1 VTRRGRHT
9 PSLRALLRLGLGL
22 GLTVGAAVVAGP
34 APPVAAATAGRITLA
49 SQSSWVSGGGAF
61 DLLMH
66 VTGVAD
72 PSDLEV
78 AVIVHPALTS
88 RSEFQRSVD
97 GRVNGSALGIAARA
111 LNELDPTH
119 KGDVRSTLLVQDQTL
134 ARDDSRLQLRKPGVY
149 PVEVELREI
158 GSGKIADRFVT
169 HLAYVP
175 STLQGP
181 RLGVAWVAPV
191 HAPPSLQPGGTRR
204 LTEASSNG
212 LAALA
217 AAVERYPTLPLTL
230 HPTPET
236 LQGLA
241 ASTRP
246 ADADTLTAL
255 GRAAQVRQVLASTY
269 VPVSPPAYGV
279 DDQSELAAQVD
290 HGTDVI
296 SDVLKVRPETRTQ
309 VNDDG
314 LDDASVGHLQDL
326 QVDRLLIRGAS
337 LTLADQRLTP
347 SQPFQLTGRPGRRL
361 ATVAADTGLTS
372 RFDENDPVLGAHHL
386 LADLAMAYFEFPA
399 LTRGVVAL
407 PSLSWKPT
415 APFLDAFLS
424 GLADSPVLAPI
435 TLDQLFDGVPA
446 ATTSRKV
453 PVVRRLTTTATK
465 PTGLAPNLR
474 SVRKRLD
481 DFGGLVDPGTPVF
494 VALDEGLLVG
504 QSTDLRAAS
513 RRSYTTAVDS
523 RIDRQL
529 SLIRVPTNRSIT
541 LTARE
546 GEIPVTVLNE
556 TGYPVHVQVRLSSD
570 QLRFPGGQ
578 RAAVQALDLTHQNTT
593 ARFRVQARTSGSFP
607 IRIELVSPDSRLTVG
622 TSRVVVRSTAASGVG
637 VVLSLGAG
645 CFLLVW
651 WARHAMRARRRSRQP
666 VAVGAS

>member
-1 VTRRGRHT
+1 MRHLTRRVLLIRG
-9 PSLRALLRLGLGL
+9 ALIVGVVLGTAL
-22 GLTVGAAVVAGP
+22 VVAP
-34 APPVAAATAGRITLA
+34 AAPVAAATAGHIMLA
-49 SQSSWVSGGGAF
+49 SQSSWVTGGGAF
-61 DLLMH
+61 DLMMH

-78 AVIVHPALTS
+78 AVIVHPSLTS

-97 GRVNGSALGIAARA
+97 GRVTGSALGIAARA

-119 KGDVRSTLLVQDQTL
+119 KGDVRSTLLVQDRTL
-134 ARDDSRLQLRKPGVY
+134 ARDDSRLQLGKPGVY

-175 STLQGP
+175 STLPGP

-191 HAPPSLQPGGTRR
+191 HAPPALQPGGSRR

-217 AAVERYPTLPLTL
+217 AAVERYQTLPLTL

-236 LQGLA
+236 LQALA

-246 ADADTLTAL
+246 ADVETLKAL
-255 GRAAQVRQVLASTY
+255 DRAAQVRQVVAGSY
-269 VPVSPPAYGV
+269 VPVSPPAYGI
-279 DDQSELAAQVD
+279 DDQSELAAQLD

-296 SDVLKVRPETRTQ
+296 NDVLKVRPETRTQ

-314 LDDASVGHLQDL
+314 LDDASVGHLQDQ

-361 ATVAADTGLTS
+361 TTVAADTGLTS
-372 RFDENDPVLGAHHL
+372 RFDEKDPVLGAHHL
-386 LADLAMAYFEFPA
+386 LADLAMAYFEFPS

-407 PSLSWKPT
+407 PSLSWRPT

-424 GLADSPVLAPI
+424 GLADSPVLAPM
-435 TLDQLFDGVPA
+435 TLDQLFDNVPA
-446 ATTSRKV
+446 ATTSRRV
-453 PVVRRLTTTATK
+453 PVVRRLTTTAAK
-465 PTGLAPNLR
+465 PTGLATNLR

-494 VALDEGLLVG
+494 VNLDEGLLVG
-504 QSTDLRAAS
+504 QSTDLRAS
-513 RRSYTTAVDS
+513 QRRAYTTAVDT
-523 RIDRQL
+523 RIDHQL
-529 SLIRVPTNRSIT
+529 SLIRVPSSRSIT

-556 TGYPVHVQVRLSSD
+556 TGYAVHVQVRLSSD
-570 QLRFPGGQ
+570 QLRFPGGA
-578 RAAVQALDLTHQNTT
+578 RAAVQAVDLTHQNTT

-607 IRIELVSPDSRLTVG
+607 IRIELVSPDGQLTVG
-622 TSRVVVRSTAASGVG
+622 TSRFVVRSTAASGVG
-637 VVLSLGAG
+637 VALSLGAG

-651 WARHAMRARRRSRQP
+651 WARHAMRARRRARPP